1 MVVIH
6 FQNQTH
12 YPAKDYLKDFE
23 AIAQYTLSLF
33 KIKKDVELSVNIVSK
48 NTIQEINRTY
58 RHLDRVTGRH

>member
-23 AIAQYTLSLF
+23 AIAAIYIIFNLKS
-33 KIKKDVELSVNIVSK
+33 KKM
-48 NTIQEINRTY
+48 
-58 RHLDRVTGRH
+58 